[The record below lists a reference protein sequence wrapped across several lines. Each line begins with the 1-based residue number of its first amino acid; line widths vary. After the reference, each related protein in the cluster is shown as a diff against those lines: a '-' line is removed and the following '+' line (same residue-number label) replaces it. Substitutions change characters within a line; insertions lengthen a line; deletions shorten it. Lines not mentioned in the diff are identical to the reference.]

1 MDLGRIAT
9 DLVSRLEEW
18 ILVNQH
24 RIKLEVR
31 EPTRMVGDAPAIRE
45 AMRNLI
51 ENAVRHTP
59 PGTDIELTVGPGGSV
74 VVEDNGPGLDT
85 DARSSCSSR
94 SRKRGTRAV
103 APALGLAIVKQAVEL
118 HHGRIEIGRSLSGG
132 ARFTLRFPE
141 SDRPLPAHGPTD
153 AVELRQYA

>member
-1 MDLGRIAT
+1 
-9 DLVSRLEEW
+9 VSRLEEW
-18 ILVNQH
+18 ILVNRH

-59 PGTDIELTVGPGGSV
+59 PGTDIELTVGPGASV
-74 VVEDNGPGLDT
+74 VVEDNGPGLDP
-85 DARSSCSSR
+85 DAAGELLEPFKKARDSS
-94 SRKRGTRAV
+94 GGAG
-103 APALGLAIVKQAVEL
+103 LGLAIVKQAVEL
-118 HHGRIEIGRSLSGG
+118 HHGKIEIGRSPSGG
-132 ARFTLRFPE
+132 AKFTLHFPE
-141 SDRPLPAHGPTD
+141 SDLPLPARGPAD